1 MDGGSVRNTG
11 VNTAPGRE
19 AAGPRPVA
27 TDPDSQ
33 RALQE
38 LRNRDREVRAH
49 EQAHARV
56 GGPYA
61 SSPSYTL
68 EIGQDG
74 RAYAVGGEVRID
86 TASVPDDPQ
95 ATVEKMEQV
104 ARAAMAPADPSPR
117 DMAVAQEAR
126 GQAARARAEM
136 ARDETGAG
144 PVRAFAEVE
153 AMDDSG
159 LMRQGGRLDL
169 FV

>member
-1 MDGGSVRNTG
+1 MDAGSVRNAG
-11 VNTAPGRE
+11 ANTAPGRE
-19 AAGPRPVA
+19 AAGSRAVA
-27 TDPDSQ
+27 ADADSQ

-38 LRNRDREVRAH
+38 LRNRDRDVRAH

-61 SSPSYTL
+61 SSPSYTV
-68 EIGQDG
+68 EIGPDG

-86 TASVPDDPQ
+86 TAPVPGDPQ
-95 ATVEKMEQV
+95 ATVAKMEQV
-104 ARAAMAPADPSPR
+104 ARAAMAPADPSSQ

-126 GQAARARAEM
+126 SQAARARS
-136 ARDETGAG
+136 ETVGDDRGAG
-144 PVRAFAEVE
+144 PVRLFAEVE